1 MRRIA
6 LPLALVTSLG
16 LAACRTANVMAG
28 PTPTTQTPQTFVAA
42 GSTILQAGTPLKVQL
57 TDTLST
63 QDSKVGDQV
72 HTTVVEPI
80 QDAAGKTL
88 VAAGSEVE
96 GTVTELQPSPHAGEP
111 ASIRVN
117 FDRLTTSAGTEPITA
132 QVVEAKPE
140 VNPNVGRAG
149 RGAAI
154 GGLGG
159 FAAGAILGQ
168 SLGGALLGGVLGAGA
183 GTAISLGTGEVQ
195 ASLPAGTPMTL
206 QLTQPVNVRP
216 G

>member
-6 LPLALVTSLG
+6 FWLALGASLG
-16 LAACRTANVMAG
+16 LGACRTANVTTG
-28 PTPTTQTPQTFVAA
+28 PEPTTETAQVPA
-42 GSTILQAGTPLKVQL
+42 GSTTLQAGTPLKVQL
-57 TDTLST
+57 KDTLST
-63 QDSKVGDQV
+63 QSSKVGDAV
-72 HTTVVEPI
+72 HATVVEPI

-88 VAAGSEVE
+88 VAAGSEVD
-96 GTVTELQPSPHAGEP
+96 GTVTELQPSTGVNKP
-111 ASIRVN
+111 ASVRVN
-117 FDRLTTSAGTEPITA
+117 FDKLSTSAGTEPIAA

-140 VNPNVGRAG
+140 VKQNTARAEK
-149 RGAAI
+149 GAAI

-159 FAAGAILGQ
+159 VAAGAILGH
-168 SLGGALLGGVLGAGA
+168 SLKGAVIGGVLGAGA

-206 QLTQPVNVRP
+206 QLTQPVDVKP

>member
-6 LPLALVTSLG
+6 FPLAIVTSLG
-16 LAACRTANVMAG
+16 LCACRTANVTTG
-28 PTPTTQTPQTFVAA
+28 PESTTQTTQPPVAA
-42 GSTILQAGTPLKVQL
+42 GSTTLQAGTPLKVQL

-63 QDSKVGDQV
+63 QGSKVGDQV
-72 HTTVVEPI
+72 HATVVQPI

-96 GTVTELQPSPHAGEP
+96 GTVTELQPSPHAGKP
-111 ASIRVN
+111 AEIRVN
-117 FDRLTTSAGTEPITA
+117 FDRLTTSAGTEPIAA
-132 QVVEAKPE
+132 QIVEAKPE
-140 VNPNVGRAG
+140 VSQSRGRAG
-149 RGAAI
+149 KGAAL

-159 FAAGAILGQ
+159 VAVGAILGH
-168 SLGGALLGGVLGAGA
+168 SLGGAVIGGLLGAGA
-183 GTAISLGTGEVQ
+183 GTAISLGTGEAQ